1 MKKIQIQFSLEKY
14 LNGGYSVE
22 TRGDSDNPPKK
33 VRILCTNRKPK
44 SEELNETPIVALVGE
59 DELVDLYDKTGN
71 EGLKENRLVLVK
83 QEFEDGDIISIGQ
96 NIGIFREMSINN
108 DCLFTYVILLKNGS
122 LDYDVTCDYHN
133 GLDVRLATDE
143 ETDQLMLSMK
153 IHGKIWNSKTKCIE
167 KIVTP
172 KFTLGEQVVVND
184 DYGEWKLDFYS
195 HSRTDA
201 RINTYACV
209 GGYWKYCLPLN
220 DETKHLLG
228 RKCRCPEKY
237 KKLEKEDNGV
247 SGAYKTE

>member
-1 MKKIQIQFSLEKY
+1 MKEIKIPFSLSEYQKGLY
-14 LNGGYSVE
+14 ILKSGEN
-22 TRGDSDNPPKK
+22 NA
-33 VRILCTNRKPK
+33 RILCTD
-44 SEELNETPIVALVGE
+44 LNYSYGSIVAAVKK
-59 DELVDLYDKTGN
+59 YDKEVVYTFYSDGRYYSDVKDPN
-71 EGLKENRLVLVK
+71 KDLVLVK
-83 QEFEDGDIISIGQ
+83 QEFDDGDIISIGQ